1 MEKNEELKK
10 GAVKLA
16 GIVGVGL
23 GGGLIVEKKMEADRR
38 RMKMDYMLKRANE
51 IWREQ
56 NDQKDN

>member
-10 GAVKLA
+10 GAVKLV

-23 GGGLIVEKKMEADRR
+23 GGGLIVEKKMEVDRR

>member
-10 GAVKLA
+10 GAVKFV